1 MSNDYV
7 SAFGVHETVRK
18 LHHHLTTIKTQQIM
32 THQKLHGHDS
42 PILTEAQVNIW
53 YSDQQFSFRLFVL
66 RVWLCLCEENNP
78 ILAF

>member
-1 MSNDYV
+1 
-7 SAFGVHETVRK
+7 
-18 LHHHLTTIKTQQIM
+18 M

-66 RVWLCLCEENNP
+66 RVRLCLCEENNP
-78 ILAF
+78 ILAFRRQHPFKHCLTMCKKFFKKRIKKKPQN